1 MLSSNDISGG
11 LTMTTGFS
19 RRSTIGTLW
28 KTTLVALTGVAV
40 VNSPVASASAVSTTA
55 PNRFEGF
62 QRISTQFIAALGD
75 PKSSS
80 GNNAA
85 SDWGVWTV
93 DPGPRGVRLE
103 DSKTLERTQQGPYGW
118 TFNSKDWW
126 LEEHG
131 LIMETPDFSLPTPG
145 KYVVTGGRET
155 TSILTV
161 LDDGS
166 WSLDGGATLADVT
179 HLPCRAA
186 RYTPPKG
193 TSANICTPSK
203 ANPSN
208 FPVRPGALMPKV
220 NGCEKQ
226 DYAVIFVIGKAKED
240 TAAEKLLTV
249 EL

>member
-1 MLSSNDISGG
+1 MNKLNSD
-11 LTMTTGFS
+11 TTGSVIS
-19 RRSTIGTLW
+19 RRNSLSNLW
-28 KTTLVALTGVAV
+28 KMATTLAVSGVAIAA
-40 VNSPVASASAVSTTA
+40 SPASASAASTTA

-80 GNNAA
+80 DTNAA
-85 SDWGVWTV
+85 TDWGVWTV

-103 DSKTLERTQQGPYGW
+103 NAKTLERTKPGPYGW
-118 TFNSKDWW
+118 TFDSKDWW

-131 LIMETPDFSLPTPG
+131 LIMETPDFSLPAPG

-161 LDDGS
+161 MDDGS
-166 WSLDGGATLADVT
+166 WSLDGGTTLADVT

-193 TSANICTPSK
+193 TSSNVCTPSK
-203 ANPSN
+203 ANPKN
-208 FPVRPGALMPKV
+208 FPVRPGAVMPKV

-226 DYAVIFVIGKAKED
+226 DYAVIFVIGKAKDETD
-240 TAAEKLLTV
+240 KLVAEL
-249 EL
+249 